1 MANDNPA
8 LLHHFL
14 QDDLYLLKEDQGAYS
29 DLSAKSASMPTE
41 QPVSPIVEAPKAE
54 PVQSVTETP
63 KLNFKYLGSNK
74 KKFLILVNYADAQ
87 YMAEAHLKA
96 LESTLGR
103 KTLSIDDVA
112 IVNIAA
118 YANYQ
123 HQDYLT
129 FFVPEKLL
137 ILGASAVPAGLAS
150 VKLNAIEQL
159 ENRLQLYTHN
169 FDEMLADREKA
180 KAFWEQMKNL

>member
-1 MANDNPA
+1 MATDNPA

-14 QDDLYLLKEDQGAYS
+14 QDDLYLLKEDQNVYS
-29 DLSAKSASMPTE
+29 NLTVKEVLAPAE
-41 QPVSPIVEAPKAE
+41 QPVSPVVEAPKAE

-87 YMAEAHLKA
+87 YMAEVHLKA

-118 YANYQ
+118 YTNYS
-123 HQDYLT
+123 HRDYLT
-129 FFVPEKLL
+129 FFTPEKLL
-137 ILGASAVPAGLAS
+137 ILGASSIPTGLSA